1 LNKVGILVNNLGRNQ
16 LAHGLIHSVNNF
28 LEGSSD
34 TDIIIFAENVVHPC
48 SVPKFAVMN
57 LNEAWEYDGLIIST
71 SLSTA
76 EKSLLFPGARR
87 RLFYVWDMEWMRVG
101 DGDFD
106 YFQSIYGNPKLDLIA
121 RSDTY
126 AKIIERC
133 WNRPVKAVVENCD
146 VGELIRYGQTK
157 N

>member
-1 LNKVGILVNNLGRNQ
+1 
-16 LAHGLIHSVNNF
+16 
-28 LEGSSD
+28 
-34 TDIIIFAENVVHPC
+34 
-48 SVPKFAVMN
+48 MN
-57 LNEAWEYDGLIIST
+57 LNEAWEYDGLVVAT

-76 EKSLLFPGARR
+76 EKALIFPAPKR
-87 RLFYVWDMEWMRVG
+87 RLFYVWDMEWMRAG
-101 DGDFD
+101 DRDFD

-146 VGELIRYGQTK
+146 VGELIRYGQAK